1 MTTPAVN
8 IFNVG
13 ASAAKTSAAASVVPE
28 GPEIFMARKKPVRAA
43 GDTVEISEL
52 AQALT
57 GKAAELFNNFD
68 DKTRSTLESMVK
80 SRVMTAK
87 EMTSALHAVATQSL
101 FSRFVDESAPTAQ
114 QREISARTREL
125 EELRSAEMSETMPL
139 YSELRAINAPDSG
152 ITDPT
157 AKFKEVNDKIQKI
170 RSYYDPDDGQ
180 SNSEEQASLTQ
191 TYFEINVSRFKQ
203 MDLGEDDYR
212 GEGILSDE
220 SLRDKDR
227 LSDLLDKI
235 GIDKMKFGF
244 AVESYA
250 ANVKMEGIGQKLMP
264 TWEKWRAQQQR
275 EA

>member
-13 ASAAKTSAAASVVPE
+13 ASAAKTAATASVVPE
-28 GPEIFMARKKPVRAA
+28 SPEIFMARKKPVKDA

-68 DKTRSTLESMVK
+68 DKTRSTLESIVK

-101 FSRFVDESAPTAQ
+101 FGRFIDEAAPTTQ
-114 QREISARTREL
+114 QREISARNRQL
-125 EELRSAEMSETMPL
+125 EQLRKAEESETMPL
-139 YSELRAINAPDSG
+139 YNELRRINAPDSG

-157 AKFKEVNDKIQKI
+157 AKFKEINDKIQQIKA
-170 RSYYDPDDGQ
+170 YYDPDDGQ
-180 SNSEEQASLTQ
+180 SNSEEAVSLTQ
-191 TYFEINVSRFKQ
+191 SYFQINVDRFKQ

-212 GEGILSDE
+212 GAGILSEE

-227 LSDLLDKI
+227 LFDLIDKI
-235 GIDKMKFGF
+235 GVDKMKFGF

-250 ANVKMEGIGQKLMP
+250 ANVEMAGIGKKVMP
-264 TWEKWRAQQQR
+264 TWEAWRAQQR